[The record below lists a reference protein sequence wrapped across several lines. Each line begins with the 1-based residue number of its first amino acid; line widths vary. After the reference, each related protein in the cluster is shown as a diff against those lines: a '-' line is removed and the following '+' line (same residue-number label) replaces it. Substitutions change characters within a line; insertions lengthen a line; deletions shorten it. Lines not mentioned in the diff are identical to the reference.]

1 MFGCLLGEGP
11 DLSTEHTPFALVVD
25 DDAII
30 RLDATD
36 ILEEAGF
43 RVLEAANPEEA
54 LFLLEQCGDSIQ
66 LLFTD
71 VQTPPSKLDGFYLA
85 RQCAAG
91 WPDVGI
97 IVASGMLDPQADDLP
112 PNAVFVRKPFSADV
126 VYDHLQRLL
135 PDGKKPEPL
144 KQRATALN

>member
-1 MFGCLLGEGP
+1 MS
-11 DLSTEHTPFALVVD
+11 DEHMPFALVVD
-25 DDAII
+25 DDALI
-30 RLDATD
+30 RMDATD
-36 ILEEAGF
+36 ILEKARF

-54 LFLLEQCGDSIQ
+54 LSLLEQRGDSIQ

-71 VQTPPSKLDGFYLA
+71 VQMPSSKLDGFYLA
-85 RQCAAG
+85 RQCAAS

-97 IVASGMLDPQADDLP
+97 IVASGMLEPQADDLP

-144 KQRATALN
+144 KRRATALN

>member
-1 MFGCLLGEGP
+1 MS
-11 DLSTEHTPFALVVD
+11 DEHTPFALVVD
-25 DDAII
+25 DDALI
-30 RLDATD
+30 RMDATD

-43 RVLEAANPEEA
+43 RVLEAANPEGA
-54 LFLLEQCGDSIQ
+54 LSLLEQRGDSIQ

-71 VQTPPSKLDGFYLA
+71 VQMPPSKLDGFYLA
-85 RQCAAG
+85 RQCAAT

-97 IVASGMLDPQADDLP
+97 IVASGMLEPQADDLP
-112 PNAVFVRKPFSADV
+112 PGAVFVRKPFSADV

-144 KQRATALN
+144 KQRATALS